1 MRYTVRGC
9 ESGQHWISAYA
20 FTAVPNLLFTRIATE
35 IFVICKFIFFLLNYS
50 TVAAMLIYSFTLHIY
65 TIFWVPQS
73 LGFVAD
79 YSSGSMIVTQV
90 SSQ

>member
-1 MRYTVRGC
+1 
-9 ESGQHWISAYA
+9 
-20 FTAVPNLLFTRIATE
+20 VPASRAPWWL
-35 IFVICKFIFFLLNYS
+35 Y

-65 TIFWVPQS
+65 TIFRAPQS

-90 SSQ
+90 SSQGAVARGHGRSEFRQGDRLEAQE